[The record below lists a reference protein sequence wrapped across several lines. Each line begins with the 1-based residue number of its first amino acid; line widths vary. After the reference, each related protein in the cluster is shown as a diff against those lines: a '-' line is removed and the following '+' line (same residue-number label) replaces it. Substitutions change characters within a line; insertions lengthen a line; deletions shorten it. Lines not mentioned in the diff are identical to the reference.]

1 VYVVGTFISRCFAI
15 DGGLLYGGGF
25 EKLGVQAIEYFQLR
39 MGNGRFFYSSFHLEE
54 NGIKRKKR
62 KLMV

>member
-1 VYVVGTFISRCFAI
+1 LIKIKIDPVGAISVHGVPWLLYCRCFFAI

-39 MGNGRFFYSSFHLEE
+39 HGQWAL
-54 NGIKRKKR
+54 
-62 KLMV
+62 LL